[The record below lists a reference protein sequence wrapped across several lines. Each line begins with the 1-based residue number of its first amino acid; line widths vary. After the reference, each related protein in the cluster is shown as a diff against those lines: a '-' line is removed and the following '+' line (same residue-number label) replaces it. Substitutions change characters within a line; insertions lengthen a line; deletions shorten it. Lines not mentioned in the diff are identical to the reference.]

1 MALYDFLAFMPGE
14 VISESLQLSFHV
26 PMYDLHKYYISLS
39 VLHILVCAARPC
51 PRCTSSRQND
61 VGERDTLM
69 CLGNT
74 LSTMSSTVAV
84 RHIQVITIQTY
95 GSGTCGPTG
104 IQNVCPEN
112 WAVFIRDA
120 SSGWSRDICRTAFSS
135 LRGLDLSIGLLNNWK
150 DRQLNLH
157 SQFTWRGHWSPRNST
172 TVYAV
177 CCHLICEYYTLHS
190 YWCYITQWYWYLT
203 TGHPTKSLPK
213 LIDCLLKLTDRLLEI
228 TTQFYEQRTLFT
240 T

>member
-112 WAVFIRDA
+112 
-120 SSGWSRDICRTAFSS
+120 
-135 LRGLDLSIGLLNNWK
+135 
-150 DRQLNLH
+150 
-157 SQFTWRGHWSPRNST
+157 
-172 TVYAV
+172 
-177 CCHLICEYYTLHS
+177 
-190 YWCYITQWYWYLT
+190 
-203 TGHPTKSLPK
+203 
-213 LIDCLLKLTDRLLEI
+213 
-228 TTQFYEQRTLFT
+228 
-240 T
+240 